1 MQYRV
6 IANEIAD
13 VAENCKFETPV
24 DEKQRHTRDD
34 ILCRV
39 PFHRFHG
46 EQNVVGALRD
56 GQSFDSHVKIRISI
70 ARQARESPEIGVQN
84 ASR

>member
-1 MQYRV
+1 MKYRM
-6 IANEIAD
+6 IANETFD

-24 DEKQRHTRDD
+24 DEKERHKRDD
-34 ILCRV
+34 ILCGV

-56 GQSFDSHVKIRISI
+56 GQSFDSYVEIRISI
-70 ARQARESPEIGVQN
+70 A
-84 ASR
+84 